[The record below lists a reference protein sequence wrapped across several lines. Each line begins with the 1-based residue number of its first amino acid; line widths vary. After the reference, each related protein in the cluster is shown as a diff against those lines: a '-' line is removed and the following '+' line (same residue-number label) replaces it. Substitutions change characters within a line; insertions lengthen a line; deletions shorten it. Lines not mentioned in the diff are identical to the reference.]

1 MGKATKTVYSRNAN
15 LWGFEGYYMCVLE
28 AMAQGETPHL
38 DAILEY
44 LCISAV
50 RQNYMATKHSTMINQ
65 FILALHNCRSSC
77 GANPLTTEDKSIHHH
92 NFRTTEKPDHSPF
105 HANVAYIAFR
115 IEAVCNVI
123 KKVLNLNFK
132 PEEVRRAIDESDFGF
147 FGRAYFY
154 NVAELGFPISKTH
167 FDETTN
173 ACMTVPLREDELQ
186 IGHLKEF
193 RCAFLRT
200 RKFDEIV
207 AEVDNVMRDVVDY
220 KTIMIKSAEP
230 GIGMYNFYEAIT
242 LRAEEPWYGYRVLG
256 STNFGKYCGVQN
268 EVCNMRYPEKVEL
281 LEGLDLMCYTPTTLL
296 SFYRY
301 DGFVDPNALPDSIR
315 INPFIFRN
323 GETDHPMPN
332 DDLSK
337 RYHNGAPFDNDES
350 DLKRG
355 RDDELRSGGTFDPQ
369 HEAPGSIPRGGG
381 VTKTPR
387 VEDDKDLGE
396 DLMDDDEEEV
406 RYTPHPAP

>member
-1 MGKATKTVYSRNAN
+1 
-15 LWGFEGYYMCVLE
+15 
-28 AMAQGETPHL
+28 
-38 DAILEY
+38 
-44 LCISAV
+44 
-50 RQNYMATKHSTMINQ
+50 MATKHSTMINQ
-65 FILALHNCRSSC
+65 FILALHNCRTSC
-77 GANPLTTEDKSIHHH
+77 GANPLTSEEKSIHHH
-92 NFRTTEKPDHSPF
+92 NFRTTEKPDRSPF
-105 HANVAYIAFR
+105 HANVSYIAFR

-147 FGRAYFY
+147 FGRANFY

-167 FDETTN
+167 FDEVTSV
-173 ACMTVPLREDELQ
+173 CMTVPLPESELMD
-186 IGHLKEF
+186 GHVKEM

-200 RKFDEIV
+200 VKFDAIV
-207 AEVDNVMRDVVDY
+207 AEVDNVMRDVADY

-230 GIGMYNFYEAIT
+230 GIGTYNFYEAVT
-242 LRAEEPWYGYRVLG
+242 LRAEEPWFGYRVVG

-268 EVCNMRYPEKVEL
+268 EVLNMRFTDKVEL
-281 LEGLDLMCYTPTTLL
+281 LEGLDMSLYNPSSLL

-301 DGFVDPNALPDSIR
+301 DHFVDAAKLPASLR
-315 INPFIFRN
+315 INPFIYRN
-323 GETDHPMPN
+323 GETDYPMPD

-337 RYHNGAPFDNDES
+337 HYHNGAPIDDKHEP

-396 DLMDDDEEEV
+396 DLMAEDEDEV
-406 RYTPHPAP
+406 RYTPTPH